1 MDYFLQV
8 YGIIFSYISAHYV
21 VTTPHTV
28 DIRLINITHAVLC
41 QRLLWVDG
49 IAGVDT
55 SVSCG

>member
-1 MDYFLQV
+1 M
-8 YGIIFSYISAHYV
+8 
-21 VTTPHTV
+21 HTV

-55 SVSCG
+55 SVNNAALENVLTMWK